1 MCLGIPGQVIE
12 ITDATARMAA
22 VRVSGARRAVD
33 LSLLDEGAVAP
44 GDWVLVHAG
53 LALSVIPEREALET
67 LDLLREMS
75 EAFLGTA
82 PDDTQDVAPPDHDA
96 TPATA
101 NASPSVGGE
110 RLAHDAG

>member
-12 ITDATARMAA
+12 ITDAVARMAA

-33 LSLLDEGAVAP
+33 LSLLDEGAIAP

-53 LALSVIPEREALET
+53 LALSAIPEREALET
-67 LDLLREMS
+67 LALLREMS
-75 EAFLGTA
+75 EAFLGASADEMADKT
-82 PDDTQDVAPPDHDA
+82 PDAASMRHDA
-96 TPATA
+96 V
-101 NASPSVGGE
+101 SVGGE